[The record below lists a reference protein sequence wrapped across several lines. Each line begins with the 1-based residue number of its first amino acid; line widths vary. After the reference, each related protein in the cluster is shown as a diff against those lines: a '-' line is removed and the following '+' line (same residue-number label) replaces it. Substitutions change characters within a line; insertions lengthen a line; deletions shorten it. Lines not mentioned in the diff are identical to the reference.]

1 MDKKD
6 FLNVIK
12 KTSTVEGLYDLI
24 ADNKDKL
31 TITDKFKWGYI
42 KLSKS
47 LAIKYLGET
56 IGANNEL
63 IRDVNGVEYNFWHI
77 DTEYKLFINLINE
90 NVPGD
95 INVIKSKKDKYI
107 EVTKYSNLD
116 MYNTLKDKRESV
128 YFKDDTLNLDI
139 NIRQASKELKG
150 SFKDDF
156 IDSLI
161 EGLMSGVEVGGYT
174 IDYSIAVDDDL
185 EYNYRINIKF

>member
-107 EVTKYSNLD
+107 EITKFGDSD
-116 MYNTLKDKRESV
+116 IYNTLKNERDNV
-128 YFKDDTLNLDI
+128 YFENGILNIDI
-139 NIRQASKELKG
+139 DVREAPEKLKG
-150 SFKDDF
+150 TLKDNF
-156 IDSLI
+156 IKVLI
-161 EGLMSGVEVGGYT
+161 DNVKSNSDVGGQR
-174 IDYSIAVDDDL
+174 IDYSITIDEDI
-185 EYNYRINIKF
+185 EYKYRINIKF